1 MRRTLWPN
9 GWVEIFGRQPVESML
24 DRLAEHPA
32 FVPIRDSVRDRGA
45 EKLHR
50 ITIPDAFGSEAS
62 VAVLREVVGDA
73 IRSVHR

>member
-1 MRRTLWPN
+1 VRRTLWPN

-62 VAVLREVVGDA
+62 VAVLREVMTA
-73 IRSVHR
+73 AQRSLEE